1 MEYLMYPPTV
11 KSMAAEIITVCDDYL
26 ARKIGLEPLQ
36 QLIRHY
42 ANTFPNMLFNAQEL
56 NPTILNRIGKKR
68 ATIIDKLL
76 DGYQQ
81 KMSNFYT

>member
-1 MEYLMYPPTV
+1 
-11 KSMAAEIITVCDDYL
+11 
-26 ARKIGLEPLQ
+26 
-36 QLIRHY
+36 
-42 ANTFPNMLFNAQEL
+42 MLFNAQEL